1 MKVLVMVLLFTM
13 NIMAD
18 NNYQKNTECE
28 KSKKLMLEKINSV
41 DEVQLIKS
49 IECSKNNQSIYGELD
64 TLESYVL
71 IVIFGAIA
79 LVFVVELI
87 VLFSLVILFFLLIFL

>member
-18 NNYQKNTECE
+18 DNYQKNTECE
-28 KSKKLMLEKINSV
+28 KSKKLMLEKIN
-41 DEVQLIKS
+41 EVQLIKS

>member
-1 MKVLVMVLLFTM
+1 MKILIIFLLFSI
-13 NIMAD
+13 NIAAD

-28 KSKKLMLEKINSV
+28 KSKKIMLEKINSV

-49 IECSKNNQSIYGELD
+49 IECSKNNQSIYGEVD
-64 TLESYVL
+64 TPESYVL

-87 VLFSLVILFFLLIFL
+87 VLFSLVIFFFLLIFL